1 MTVTRL
7 EHLPN
12 ELWFELFIYFTWSEL
27 ESSWI
32 HWKLNSRIQILAE
45 IAQNRVALSLSSMSF
60 TTYDQCLHY
69 FEHEHP
75 IKACRITSLL
85 LNESIVSNEIINRWL
100 ENEKS
105 FLPRIRKCTIYIDR
119 INRYVRT
126 NIILLIRRHTLT
138 IRHIVFYFN
147 GLSRYSVILKY
158 FIEQCISVHTMEF
171 IVIKDKNELITFKD
185 CIKTIM
191 IHLHRLHFILYL
203 PVQTRL
209 DDIDLYWFNLDHHT
223 VEYEINEVIFLYT
236 IPYLLNSQRRVYN
249 NSVAQQSTINNNI
262 THIEWIIDHDLLSI
276 AKTLLHF
283 EHVKSL
289 HLFFN
294 MTEMKLNPDSWH
306 MILPFLR
313 SLRVNFQRNPMQSRK
328 LYNQSVTPNLY
339 RYILLEQFRQYE
351 KIPSPYL
358 TKRLPTNEAFPQLQY
373 LSFGGRRFSLTP
385 PKKLANRILL
395 CFDSLVSSSKFI
407 ILHVNRCCGIYRS
420 VPSTSRDILMT
431 LLTECVRSRNLRYSS
446 SKIIIDSNEEI
457 IIWL

>member
-1 MTVTRL
+1 
-7 EHLPN
+7 
-12 ELWFELFIYFTWSEL
+12 
-27 ESSWI
+27 
-32 HWKLNSRIQILAE
+32 
-45 IAQNRVALSLSSMSF
+45 
-60 TTYDQCLHY
+60 
-69 FEHEHP
+69 
-75 IKACRITSLL
+75 
-85 LNESIVSNEIINRWL
+85 
-100 ENEKS
+100 
-105 FLPRIRKCTIYIDR
+105 
-119 INRYVRT
+119 
-126 NIILLIRRHTLT
+126 
-138 IRHIVFYFN
+138 
-147 GLSRYSVILKY
+147 
-158 FIEQCISVHTMEF
+158 
-171 IVIKDKNELITFKD
+171 
-185 CIKTIM
+185 M
-191 IHLHRLHFILYL
+191 IHLRRLHFILYL

-328 LYNQSVTPNLY
+328 LYNQFVTPNLY
-339 RYILLEQFRQYE
+339 RYILEQFRQCATALESLTLYWSDIRLLLKHSSSPWSFVRQLNILLDIDE
-351 KIPSPYL
+351 KIPSPFL

-395 CFDSLVSSSKFI
+395 WFDSLVSSSSKFI